1 MKFLLTFL
9 FSIRLIAATSLSVTY
24 DSVTKQVAPS
34 NLVFIAPLTATAPTT
49 GNSVVNK
56 TALDAAISTN
66 RTRSV
71 ASVAAMQALTGLSDG
86 DVVITAG
93 RNSAGDGAGLS
104 FTYVSASTIATNLGT
119 VFATTANPATGRLIA
134 TYQGDVQAAWFG
146 AVPDDGLD
154 DTAALQGAIAV
165 VEADTGGIV
174 RLAAGEFL
182 ASSLPI
188 SYTKL
193 VGAGSI
199 RSSTIAGG
207 TRLIQTSG
215 ATNHLILA
223 TGNGTRG
230 GVFSMALTGKYETNA
245 KNKKPITSS
254 SSRTNFVITPGDV
267 PVYTAS
273 VAAPYYAY
281 FCWFYDNEGKYVGSG
296 WVQSV
301 NTGTG
306 AVTLVSGSDNYATT
320 TDGGNL
326 PSGWSVVFSPQEDYT
341 FPSYAGIGTTGAVI
355 DPQNAGYCGILVA
368 GQAFDFGDLWVTG
381 FHTGIAN
388 RLSQQISYRDV
399 WSERNVFANFA
410 NLPPYGAD
418 DYGTR
423 IFSQGLYSAEYGS
436 TAGTNVLYN
445 TVGRYTQWG
454 TWAWPRGAGVFTDLT
469 IAACV
474 NGFGDLRSYQWW
486 VGDLTLDSMAEMPY
500 WATSAGNVSD
510 TAGAAHVTVK
520 APGSFFSSRGDS
532 FRPNRS
538 APAAMTFI
546 NTGVPRKLIVGT
558 IDVIYYGNTNYNFS
572 SVWSGATGTTAP
584 LVTTLGSMTGTAG
597 WSAGPVHPTVVDP
610 RNPLLVGD
618 ITSGFRASG
627 NGTAYDV
634 SGVDVAT
641 INSAGLSVSQATSL
655 VGALT
660 VGASST
666 FTNALQV
673 GNSALGSALTVN
685 GGSGGVLALRL
696 QRPGVGTNQIG
707 PVSNG
712 FKVVNE
718 ASGNTLM
725 ELYDVS
731 GTQTQLYFGGST
743 ANSTPRIATIF
754 GKPTSGTNAA
764 GADMRLAPSTGTGSS
779 TTGGRLSVYT
789 PDATA
794 SGATQQAYTEKVA
807 VEREGQIQEF
817 SRTTDPTAGVANG
830 QHFYRSDTA
839 KFRAR
844 AGGSWVDMLDSRG
857 GTFGVNGTAITRIR
871 FGRASAMVGGVIAV
885 ADAYVTANTRIM
897 LSVYTTGGTV
907 GFLNT
912 GTRTA
917 STSFTITSSSVLDTS
932 VVDWVAFEP

>member
-1 MKFLLTFL
+1 MKYLFPLL
-9 FSIRLIAATSLSVTY
+9 FSLQLLAATSLSVTY
-24 DSVTKQVAPS
+24 DSVTKTVAPS
-34 NLVFIAPLTATAPTT
+34 NLVLVAPLTATVPST
-49 GNSVVNK
+49 GNSVANK
-56 TALDAAISTN
+56 TYVDAAISTN

-71 ASVAAMQALTGLSDG
+71 PTVAAMRALTGLADSD
-86 DVVITAG
+86 VIITAG
-93 RNSAGDGAGLS
+93 RNSAGDGGGAT
-104 FTYVSASTIATNLGT
+104 FTWFESSTTATNLGT
-119 VFATTANPATGRLIA
+119 VFATTASPATGRLKGI
-134 TYQGDVQAAWFG
+134 YQGDVQAAWFG
-146 AVPDDGLD
+146 AIPDDGLD
-154 DTAALQGAIAV
+154 DTEALQGAIAV
-165 VEADTGGIV
+165 VEAGAGGVV
-174 RLAAGEFL
+174 RLAAGEFH
-182 ASSLPI
+182 ASSLSI

-193 VGAGSI
+193 TGAGSI

-207 TRLIQTSG
+207 TRLTQLSG
-215 ATNHLILA
+215 ATNHLILV
-223 TGNGTRG
+223 TGNGTQG
-230 GVFSMALTGKYETNA
+230 GIHSMALTGKYETNA
-245 KNKKPITSS
+245 KNKKTITSS
-254 SSRTNFVITPGDV
+254 SSRTAFVIATNDV

-281 FCWFYDNEGKYVGSG
+281 FCWFYSNEGKYVGSG

-306 AVTLVSGSDNYATT
+306 AITLVSGSDNYATISS
-320 TDGGNL
+320 GGNL
-326 PSGWSVVFSPQEDYT
+326 PAGWSVVFSPQENYT
-341 FPSYAGIGTTGAVI
+341 LPAYAGGGPTGAII
-355 DPQNAGYCGILVA
+355 DPQNAGYCGILVN
-368 GQAFDFGDLWVTG
+368 GQSFAFSDIWVTG

-388 RLSQQISYRDV
+388 RASQQINYQSV
-399 WSERNVFANFA
+399 WVESNVFANFA
-410 NLPPYGAD
+410 NLPPYGSD

-423 IFSQGLYSAEYGS
+423 IFSQGLYRAERGS
-436 TAGTNVLYN
+436 TAETNTLYN
-445 TVGRYTQWG
+445 TAGRYTQWG
-454 TWAWPRGAGVFTDLT
+454 AWAWPSGSTILTDFS

-474 NGFGDLRSYQWW
+474 NNFGDLRCYQWW
-486 VGDLTLDSMAEMPY
+486 IGDLLLDVPVVMAY
-500 WATSAGNVSD
+500 WSSSSSPVSD
-510 TAGAAHVTVK
+510 VVGASHVLVK
-520 APGSFFSSRGDS
+520 SPGSFYTDRGDTMP
-532 FRPNRS
+532 PNRGT
-538 APAAMTFI
+538 PAAFNMV
-546 NTGVPRKLIVGT
+546 NAGVPRKLIIGT
-558 IDVIYYGNTNYNFS
+558 LEVIYYGNTNYNFG
-572 SVWSGATGTTAP
+572 SVWNIETGVNPPVITSLGA
-584 LVTTLGSMTGTAG
+584 LTGTAA
-597 WSAGPVHPTVVDP
+597 WSSGAVKPTVI
-610 RNPLLVGD
+610 NPQNALLVGD
-618 ITSGFRASG
+618 VASGFRASG

-641 INSAGLSVSQATSL
+641 INSTGLSVSQATSL

-707 PVSNG
+707 PVSDG

-725 ELYDVS
+725 ELYDIS
-731 GTQTQLYFGGST
+731 GTQTQIYFGGAT
-743 ANSTPRIATIF
+743 ANSTPRIATIS
-754 GKPTSGTNAA
+754 GKPTSGTNAS

-817 SRTTDPTAGVANG
+817 ARTTDPAVGVANG

-857 GTFGVNGTAITRIR
+857 GTFGLNGTAITRIR

-885 ADAYVTANTRIM
+885 ADAYVTANTRII
-897 LSVYTTGGTV
+897 LTVYTPGGTR
-907 GFLNT
+907 GFLDA

-917 STSFTITSSSVLDTS
+917 STSFTITSSSVLETS